1 MPRILRP
8 HPPADPLCIALLPRL
23 RLGDPFVFPLRQD
36 VLAREGALAADVEV
50 AAGLGGEG
58 LGLGEEDQVVKGQ
71 GCGEWG

>member
-8 HPPADPLCIALLPRL
+8 HPPAHPLCIALLPRL
-23 RLGDPFVFPLRQD
+23 RLGDPFVFPFRQD

-58 LGLGEEDQVVKGQ
+58 LGLGEENQVVKGQ